1 MEINSGNNANG
12 INAYTA
18 NSLDSEK
25 NQVEDQNKAS
35 ARSDVS
41 QQEAKAAQQAFE
53 VNISQEAQALADS
66 DDTAEQQEQM
76 ALEAVEESSQATEE
90 IEASDSGEGEV
101 ARHKASQI
109 VNIVA

>member
-1 MEINSGNNANG
+1 MEINSING

-25 NQVEDQNKAS
+25 SQVADQNKAS
-35 ARSDVS
+35 AQSDVT

-53 VNISQEAQALADS
+53 VNISREAQVLSDS
-66 DDTAEQQEQM
+66 SNTMASPQGQTDQQAPVQASSRAE
-76 ALEAVEESSQATEE
+76 EA
-90 IEASDSGEGEV
+90 IEASDSGQGEA
-101 ARHKASQI
+101 ARQKASQI